1 MKKKFIGIIFISM
14 MILVGIS
21 GCVEDN
27 INEDKSINE
36 NNIISLKELQDNL
49 DNYIGKNITT
59 EGYIKQAQGENASQF
74 YVTYLCDSNNPSS
87 ECCCSLNI
95 PLNVTSYTG
104 KYQITGTVGIITN
117 LSIPEI
123 DVFSAEL
130 ID

>member
-1 MKKKFIGIIFISM
+1 
-14 MILVGIS
+14 MITLVGIS

-49 DNYIGKNITT
+49 DNHIGKNITT

-87 ECCCSLNI
+87 EYCCLLNI
-95 PLNVTSYTG
+95 EVCFLV
-104 KYQITGTVGIITN
+104 
-117 LSIPEI
+117 
-123 DVFSAEL
+123 
-130 ID
+130 

>member
-1 MKKKFIGIIFISM
+1 MI
-14 MILVGIS
+14 ILVGIS

-27 INEDKSINE
+27 INEDKNINE

-49 DNYIGKNITT
+49 DNHIGKNITT
-59 EGYIKQAQGENASQF
+59 EGYIKKAQGENASQF
-74 YVTYLCDSNNPSS
+74 YVTSLCDSNNPSS
-87 ECCCSLNI
+87 EYCCLLNI
-95 PLNVTSYTG
+95 PLNVTIYTG